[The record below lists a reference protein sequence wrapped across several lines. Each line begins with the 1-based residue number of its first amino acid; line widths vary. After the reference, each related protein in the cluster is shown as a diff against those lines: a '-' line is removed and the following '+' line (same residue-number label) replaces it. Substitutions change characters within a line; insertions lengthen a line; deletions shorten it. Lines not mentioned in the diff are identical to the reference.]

1 MNSIHPLFAP
11 IFAMMP
17 GNPTGG
23 GPSPF
28 SMLLPILGML
38 LIFYFLMIRP
48 QQKRQKEIQKMLGAI
63 KKGDRVL
70 TASGLYGVV
79 FGVKDDVVVLQIA
92 DNVKVEMLKS
102 AVTGVVAP
110 GGE

>member
-1 MNSIHPLFAP
+1 MNPIHSPM
-11 IFAMMP
+11 FAMMP
-17 GNPTGG
+17 ADPSGA

-48 QQKRQKEIQKMLGAI
+48 QQKRQKEMQKMLAAV

-79 FGVKDDVVVLQIA
+79 AGVKDDVVVLKIA
-92 DNVKVEMLKS
+92 DNVKVEMIKS
-102 AVTGVVAP
+102 AVTAVTAHDV
-110 GGE
+110 E

>member
-1 MNSIHPLFAP
+1 MNPSIHTP

-17 GNPTGG
+17 ADPSGA

-48 QQKRQKEIQKMLGAI
+48 QQKRQKEVQKML
-63 KKGDRVL
+63 KELKRGDRVV

-79 FGVKDDVVVLQIA
+79 TGVKDDVVVLKIA
-92 DNVKVEMLKS
+92 DNVKVEMMKS
-102 AVTGVVAP
+102 AVTAVTAHDV
-110 GGE
+110 E

>member
-1 MNSIHPLFAP
+1 MNPSTHSTM
-11 IFAMMP
+11 FAMMP
-17 GNPTGG
+17 ADPTGS

-38 LIFYFLMIRP
+38 VIFYFLMIRP
-48 QQKRQKEIQKMLGAI
+48 QQKRQKELKKMLEAV

-79 FGVKDDVVVLQIA
+79 AGVKDDIVVLKIA
-92 DNVKVEMLKS
+92 EDVKVEMLKS
-102 AVTGVVAP
+102 AVTAVTAHDA
-110 GGE
+110 E

>member
-1 MNSIHPLFAP
+1 MNPSTHTM
-11 IFAMMP
+11 FAMMP
-17 GNPTGG
+17 ADPSGA

-38 LIFYFLMIRP
+38 VIFYFLMIRP
-48 QQKRQKEIQKMLGAI
+48 QQKRQKELQKMLTAI

-79 FGVKDDVVVLQIA
+79 AGVKDDIVVLKIA
-92 DNVKVEMLKS
+92 EDVKVEMLKS
-102 AVTGVVAP
+102 AVTAVTAHDA
-110 GGE
+110 E

>member
-1 MNSIHPLFAP
+1 LNP

-17 GNPTGG
+17 ADPSGA

-38 LIFYFLMIRP
+38 VIFYFLMIRP
-48 QQKRQKEIQKMLGAI
+48 QQKRQKEVQKMLSAL

-70 TASGLYGVV
+70 TATGLYGTVA
-79 FGVKDDVVVLQIA
+79 GLRDDVVVLQIA

-102 AVTGVVAP
+102 AVTGVVSQ

>member
-1 MNSIHPLFAP
+1 LNPSTHTM
-11 IFAMMP
+11 FAMMP
-17 GNPTGG
+17 ADPSGA

-38 LIFYFLMIRP
+38 VIFYFLMIRP
-48 QQKRQKEIQKMLGAI
+48 QQKRQKELQKMLTAI

-79 FGVKDDVVVLQIA
+79 AGVKDDIVVLKIA
-92 DNVKVEMLKS
+92 EDVKVEMLKS
-102 AVTGVVAP
+102 AVTAVTAHDA
-110 GGE
+110 E

>member
-1 MNSIHPLFAP
+1 M
-11 IFAMMP
+11 FAMMP
-17 GNPTGG
+17 ADPTGS

-38 LIFYFLMIRP
+38 VIFYFLMIRP
-48 QQKRQKEIQKMLGAI
+48 QQKRQKELKKMLEAV

-79 FGVKDDVVVLQIA
+79 AGVKDDIVVLKIA
-92 DNVKVEMLKS
+92 EDVKVEMLKS
-102 AVTGVVAP
+102 AVTAVTAHDA
-110 GGE
+110 E

>member
-1 MNSIHPLFAP
+1 ML
-11 IFAMMP
+11 P
-17 GNPTGG
+17 GAAASGAE

-48 QQKRQKEIQKMLGAI
+48 QQKRQKEVQKMLSAV

-70 TASGLYGVV
+70 TASGLYGTVA
-79 FGVKDDVVVLQIA
+79 GVKDDVLVLQIA
-92 DNVKVEMLKS
+92 DNVKVEMVKS
-102 AVTGVVAP
+102 AVTGVVAQ
-110 GGE
+110 GNE